1 MESGGDGT
9 PVNALPP
16 ESPAPQEPSGL
27 RALENPHLEDMTLA
41 QAVAAGDRA
50 ACDRFAR
57 RLLPTVR
64 RVTGQLLHGSDEA
77 KDAAQISLME
87 LLKSASNYAG
97 RGPLE
102 GWARRIVTRSTLRV
116 MKRTRAREH
125 KLALAHASAKHDQQ
139 AYLHTETMDRLPRPI
154 DEYLEQLTH
163 VQRTAVLLRFVLG
176 HTIPEMAELTD
187 APVPTVKSRIQKGHQ
202 ELRRLVRRD
211 LNLGVRAS
219 GAELDDGAAG

>member
-9 PVNALPP
+9 PVNA
-16 ESPAPQEPSGL
+16 SPQESSGPQESSQL

-50 ACDRFAR
+50 ACDTFAR
-57 RLLPTVR
+57 RLLPTVH
-64 RVTGQLLHGSDEA
+64 RVTRQLLHGTDEA

-102 GWARRIVTRSTLRV
+102 GWARRIATRSTLRL
-116 MKRTRAREH
+116 MKRTRARER

-139 AYLHTETMDRLPRPI
+139 AYLHTEAMDRLPRPI
-154 DEYLEQLTH
+154 DEYLEQLSE

-202 ELRRLVRRD
+202 ELRRMVRRD
-211 LNLGVRAS
+211 LNLGVRGS
-219 GAELDDGAAG
+219 VGDPED